1 MSRNSRVLWS
11 EGLFLEP
18 QHLQQQDR
26 FVEGYVAG
34 RLAAFGTHAWGFQEL
49 EIDTDLL
56 AIGKLGL
63 RVGRGIFPDGTPF
76 NMPGDDPLPPALEVG
91 AEVRDQLVYLALALE
106 REGAVDVSRQGS
118 APGLYR
124 YQADTLEVRDRVLD
138 SAVSTPVEV
147 GRLETRLGLASET
160 LDQYA
165 CIPLC
170 RVSEVRPDGQLVL
183 DEAFVPTVTRC
194 RASERLQGYLNEL
207 CGLLQQRADMLAGRV
222 TASGQGGAGEIADF
236 LMLQIVNRHIPV
248 AAHLAASTHVLPEEF
263 YRLSIG
269 LAGEL
274 ATLTREDRLPPEI
287 EPYRHADLQP
297 SFDSVFEVLRAEFRT
312 VREAPAIQVPLE
324 KTGAHGVW
332 VARVQDT
339 ALFHSANFVLSVGA
353 AVATE
358 ELRAYFPAHAK
369 VAPVE
374 RIAELVNNNL
384 PGIKLVPMPTAP
396 RQIPQLTSRVYF
408 ELDSTHPMWGAL
420 TDSGGMAVHVAG
432 QYPDL
437 RMDLWAIRG
446 GKT

>member
-34 RLAAFGTHAWGFQEL
+34 RLAAYGTHAWGFQAL

-63 RVGRGIFPDGTPF
+63 RVGRGVFPDGTPF
-76 NMPGDDPLPPALEVG
+76 HMPGDDPLPPALEVG
-91 AEVRDQLVYLALALE
+91 AEVRDQRVYLALALE

-124 YQADTLEVRDRVLD
+124 YQADILEVRDRVLD

-183 DEAFVPTVTRC
+183 DEAFVPTVMRC

-207 CGLLQQRADMLAGRV
+207 CGLLQQRADMLASRV

-248 AAHLAASTHVLPEEF
+248 TAHLAAATHVPPEEF
-263 YRLSIG
+263 YRLCIG

-274 ATLTREDRLPPEI
+274 ATLTRQSRLPPEMA
-287 EPYRHADLQP
+287 PYHHGDLRQA
-297 SFDSVFEVLRAEFRT
+297 FDSVFEVLRGEFRT

-332 VARVQDT
+332 VARVQDP
-339 ALFHSANFVLSVGA
+339 ALFHSASFVLSVGA

-396 RQIPQLTSRVYF
+396 RQIPQLAARVYF
-408 ELDSTHPMWGAL
+408 ELDSSNPMWEAL
-420 TDSGGMAVHVAG
+420 AEASGLAVHVAG
-432 QYPDL
+432 QHPDL

-446 GKT
+446 GGA

>member
-34 RLAAFGTHAWGFQEL
+34 RLVAYGTHAWGFQEL
-49 EIDTDLL
+49 EVDTDLL
-56 AIGKLGL
+56 GIGKLGL
-63 RVGRGIFPDGTPF
+63 RAAHGVFPDGTPF
-76 NMPGDDPLPPALEVG
+76 DMPGDDPLPPPLEVQT
-91 AEVRDQLVYLALALE
+91 EVRDELVVLALALE
-106 REGAVDVSRQGS
+106 REGAVDVSREGA

-124 YQADTLEVRDRVLD
+124 YRADVLEVRDRVLD
-138 SAVSTPVEV
+138 SAVSAPVEV
-147 GRLETRLGLASET
+147 GRLESRLALASET
-160 LDQYA
+160 LDEYA

-183 DEAFVPTVTRC
+183 DEAFLPTVVRC
-194 RASERLQGYLNEL
+194 RASERLQGYVNEL
-207 CGLLQQRADMLAGRV
+207 CGLLQQRAEMLAGRV

-248 AAHLAASTHVLPEEF
+248 ALHFAASTHVPPEAF
-263 YRLSIG
+263 YRFAIG

-274 ATLTREDRLPPEI
+274 ATLTREDRLPPEMG
-287 EPYRHADLQP
+287 PYRHADLQP
-297 SFDSVFEVLRAEFRT
+297 SFESVLGVLRAEFRT
-312 VREAPAIQVPLE
+312 VRESPAVQVPLE

-332 VARVQDT
+332 VARAQDT
-339 ALFHSANFVLSVGA
+339 ALFRSASFVLSVGA
-353 AVATE
+353 AVPTE
-358 ELRAYFPAHAK
+358 DVRAYFPAHAK

-384 PGIKLVPMPTAP
+384 PGIRLVPMPTAP
-396 RQIPQLTSRVYF
+396 RQIPQLSSRVYF
-408 ELDSTHPMWGAL
+408 ELDSTNPLWEAL
-420 TDSGGMAVHVAG
+420 TESGGMAVHVAG

-437 RMDLWAIRG
+437 KMDLWAIRG
-446 GKT
+446 GGP